1 MLAYVW
7 GRVVFTEGGADEE
20 LEVEEADPEDVVDS
34 EDSDDSEELD
44 SVSVSELDS
53 DSSLELLLEES
64 FAGSEELSFVLLLDR
79 FCSAGSEATREIRIS
94 PMRSSSVAL
103 PKDIAADF
111 RLLLELPREICLTLG
126 RWC

>member
-7 GRVVFTEGGADEE
+7 VRVVSTEGGADEE
-20 LEVEEADPEDVVDS
+20 LEVEEADPEDVV
-34 EDSDDSEELD
+34 DSEELD

-64 FAGSEELSFVLLLDR
+64 FADSEELNFVLLLDR
-79 FCSAGSEATREIRIS
+79 SSSAGSEATREIRLS
-94 PMRSSSVAL
+94 QMRSSSVAL